1 MREVTRRTKPSKILC
16 EPELT
21 TITDLPMSTL
31 EKRINTISN
40 AMSAMNGI
48 YHGDMKDAME
58 KKYKEFTELLFDYL
72 DEYQYLCICEQNN
85 CPFSVSSIEIERLD
99 K

>member
-1 MREVTRRTKPSKILC
+1 MREVTIRSKPSRMVF

-21 TITDLPMSTL
+21 TINDLPISTL

-48 YHGDMKDAME
+48 YHGDMKDDKE
-58 KKYKEFTELLFDYL
+58 KKYKESAELLFYYL
-72 DEYQYLCICEQNN
+72 DEYRYLCICEQEN
-85 CPFSVSSIEIERLD
+85 CPFSVSSHDIERLNE
-99 K
+99 